1 MRIYLVLRELNLLQE
16 LELCPL
22 GPLELPQ
29 RGPHRLVVLPV
40 VVDGVRYD
48 EAQVER
54 GGVYAGG
61 GGLSL
66 PALATRV
73 APWQLQ
79 GIQAQVS
86 AGQQE
91 QEQQGLHRGVFL
103 FFYRPD
109 VVGMIAKLS
118 PGPLLSILLPP
129 PPLSK
134 LQNGTA
140 VVRTERGAASRA
152 LLLLLLRSQISTEW
166 KGGGGMRC

>member
-1 MRIYLVLRELNLLQE
+1 MRVYLVLRELNVLQE

-29 RGPHRLVVLPV
+29 RGPHSLVVLPV
-40 VVDGVRYD
+40 VVDGVRDD

-54 GGVYAGG
+54 GVVYAGG

-109 VVGMIAKLS
+109 VVGMIANFLRSRSSLFPS
-118 PGPLLSILLPP
+118 PSSAFKS
-129 PPLSK
+129 SK
-134 LQNGTA
+134 WNCGGSDGTA
-140 VVRTERGAASRA
+140 SSA
-152 LLLLLLRSQISTEW
+152 LLLLLRSQISTEW